1 MPADAAV
8 TDKLPHVSSSVRKY
22 LGGSGGQAPRD
33 RGGAAAARPR
43 GFFAN
48 NPSVLIFIACLAV
61 FTLAVTILSEGLG
74 LGIISTSFVKTLG
87 KTLCLCLVAIAMDLV
102 WGYCGILSLGHFAF
116 FGLGG
121 YMIGM
126 WLMYERTRLIV
137 VDSLANAPL
146 PPTPDEVRDGIA
158 TQIFG
163 VVGASDFPAVW
174 AFAHSLPIQLALVV
188 IVPGLLAL
196 VFGWLAFR
204 SRVTGVYLSILTQ
217 AMTLAL
223 ALYLFQNDS
232 GLRGNNGLS
241 GLQNLPGLEAVPQ
254 ALISVWFLWGSALA
268 LGLGYVLAAWVVS
281 GKLGSVIRGIRDD
294 EARVRFLGYP
304 VEGFKLFIFTLTA
317 VIAGIAGALYYP
329 QAGIINPA
337 EIAPIASIYLAVW
350 VAIGGRGR
358 IYGAVIGAAFVSLLS
373 TWFTGGQAPDLP
385 LGIYTV
391 QWVDWWLVLLGLSF
405 VLVTLFAPKGI
416 GGLFDLVSHQRH
428 PDRHGAD
435 LGPDMGSYREQEAQE

>member
-1 MPADAAV
+1 MSLSASLPRQRRFFLAD
-8 TDKLPHVSSSVRKY
+8 
-22 LGGSGGQAPRD
+22 
-33 RGGAAAARPR
+33 
-43 GFFAN
+43 
-48 NPSVLIFIACLAV
+48 NPSVWIFLLCLAA
-61 FTLAVTILSEGLG
+61 FTLGVTLMSEAYGSG
-74 LGIISTSFVKTLG
+74 AISTSFVKTLG

-121 YMIGM
+121 YAIGM
-126 WLMYERTRLIV
+126 WLMYARTELIV
-137 VDSLANAPL
+137 IESLSAAEL
-146 PPTPDEVRDGIA
+146 PPTPQEVQDAIA

-163 VVGASDFPAVW
+163 VVGSSDLPAIW
-174 AFAHSLPIQLALVV
+174 MFAHSLPLQLLAVLLV
-188 IVPGLLAL
+188 PSLLAL

-223 ALYLFQNDS
+223 SLYLFQNDS

-241 GLQNLPGLEAVPQ
+241 GLQNLPGLDGVSQ
-254 ALISVWFLWGSALA
+254 DLVSIWFLWASALA
-268 LGLGYVLAAWVVS
+268 LGGGYLLSAWMVS
-281 GKLGSVIRGIRDD
+281 GKFGSVIRGIRDD

-304 VEGFKLFIFTLTA
+304 VETFKLVIFTFTA
-317 VIAGIAGALYYP
+317 VVAAIAGALYYP

-358 IYGAVIGAAFVSLLS
+358 LYGAVIGAAFVSLVS
-373 TWFTGGQAPDLP
+373 TYFTGGQAPDID
-385 LGIYTV
+385 LGFYTI
-391 QWVDWWLVLLGLSF
+391 QWVDWWTVLLGLSF
-405 VLVTLFAPKGI
+405 VAVTLFAPKGI
-416 GGLFDLVSHQRH
+416 GGLVDFITERRA

-435 LGPDMGSYREQEAQE
+435 LGPDAGALREKEAEQ